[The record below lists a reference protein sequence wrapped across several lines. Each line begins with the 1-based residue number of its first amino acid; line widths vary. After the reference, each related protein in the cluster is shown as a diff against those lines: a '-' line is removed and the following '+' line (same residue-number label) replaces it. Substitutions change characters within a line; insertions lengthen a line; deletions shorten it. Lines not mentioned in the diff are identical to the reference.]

1 MHMKGK
7 NVFRKSEGKL
17 SRSVIGIYCA
27 ARVNYSAVCTAGDC
41 FLLDIQS
48 VFGKT
53 DHYFQQYTV
62 RIE

>member
-1 MHMKGK
+1 MKGK
-7 NVFRKSEGKL
+7 SVFRKSEGKL
-17 SRSVIGIYCA
+17 SRSVIGIYRA

-41 FLLDIQS
+41 FLVDIQL

-53 DHYFQQYTV
+53 DHYFQQCTV